1 MQNFDPDRKR
11 AASDLAERL
20 FFELDKHGINSRSAA
35 RLGTCVYRKPHP
47 EALSDKARRCCEGC
61 WSEAFR
67 LRADATRPGRQ
78 NGSV

>member
-35 RLGTCVYRKPHP
+35 RLGTCVY
-47 EALSDKARRCCEGC
+47 
-61 WSEAFR
+61 
-67 LRADATRPGRQ
+67 
-78 NGSV
+78 